1 VTDSNGDGAGTLTV
15 LSAGAA
21 ALARAT
27 DLDTALAVIVE
38 AGAAATGA
46 VMAAVFVLD
55 PERNGLDLLLT
66 MGMAEDTVAG
76 FEAEVIGNP
85 DHPVHH
91 AALDR
96 TGTLSRVGQTPDG
109 TTMTGADLPLVIATD
124 GGVET
129 CVGVLTFGWPGE
141 HEAGTGEETV
151 LVAVAD
157 LTAAAIAMFR
167 TSSMAAE
174 RIEWLERVAL
184 TDPLT
189 GLANARTVSRVLE
202 LEVARAARQGSE
214 ISVAVFDVDDF
225 RELNAAS
232 GARAGDQ
239 VLRQVAAILAESV
252 RLVDTI
258 ARTGGDEFV
267 LVAPGSAG
275 ATVARRVMDGIA
287 KLEDVDGL
295 AVSVS
300 AGIARFPQDG
310 TDAEGLIEAARGA
323 IAGIDGRALIAEVG
337 ASGSGS

>member
-1 VTDSNGDGAGTLTV
+1 MTDSNGDGAGTLTV

-109 TTMTGADLPLVIATD
+109 TTMTGADLPLVIAAD

-129 CVGVLTFGWPGE
+129 CVGVLTFGWAGE
-141 HEAGTGEETV
+141 HVAGNGEETV

-157 LTAAAIAMFR
+157 LAAAAIAMFR

-214 ISVAVFDVDDF
+214 ISVARVRRRRLPRAECRRPVPAPAT
-225 RELNAAS
+225 RCC
-232 GARAGDQ
+232 ARLPRSSPKACAWLTRSLGPA
-239 VLRQVAAILAESV
+239 VTSSCWSP
-252 RLVDTI
+252 
-258 ARTGGDEFV
+258 
-267 LVAPGSAG
+267 PGPPGPPS
-275 ATVARRVMDGIA
+275 
-287 KLEDVDGL
+287 
-295 AVSVS
+295 
-300 AGIARFPQDG
+300 
-310 TDAEGLIEAARGA
+310 RGA
-323 IAGIDGRALIAEVG
+323 
-337 ASGSGS
+337 SWTGSRSWRTWTVSP